1 MLMWIRR
8 YLRTLETAERQRD
21 RTSPAEGRREY
32 NSAERC
38 DVSVQLIRHRFTV
51 DEYHEMARAGAL
63 AEDDRVELIEGEIV
77 DMTPIGLRHAAT
89 VDLLTR
95 WLVQGCGNRAVVRVQ
110 GPIRLGAHSEP
121 QPDLAVLKP
130 RNDFYRNTA
139 AAPDDVLLLVEVA
152 DSSLPYDR
160 TIKLPLYA
168 RAGIREAWLV
178 DLVRDRVEVFS
189 DPGPDGYRRSET
201 RERGAEL
208 VPGAFPDLSLPIDA
222 LLG

>member
-1 MLMWIRR
+1 M
-8 YLRTLETAERQRD
+8 
-21 RTSPAEGRREY
+21 
-32 NSAERC
+32 
-38 DVSVQLIRHRFTV
+38 SVQLIRHRFTV

-63 AEDDRVELIEGEIV
+63 AEDARVELIEGEIV
-77 DMTPIGLRHAAT
+77 DMTPIGFRHAAT

-110 GPIRLGAHSEP
+110 GPIRLSAHSEP

-130 RNDFYRNTA
+130 RDDFYRTTA
-139 AAPDDVLLLVEVA
+139 AAPDDILLLVEVG

-201 RERGAEL
+201 RERGAAL
-208 VPGAFPDLSLPIDA
+208 VPGAFPDLSLPVDA